1 MRTRARYYPPPSR
14 NSRAKKSIIQL
25 IQDEAYKLKR
35 SGEQLQKVNQTLD
48 SLEKRY
54 KEAKKSK
61 IRAFRYNLRLRLAV
75 AEGVRNIYLEYTRM
89 KLAEMARLERNR
101 RLRTHNLLL
110 FLSDLIDVE
119 MMSEVEES

>member
-25 IQDEAYKLKR
+25 IQDESFKLNR
-35 SGEQLQKVNQTLD
+35 SNEQLQRVNQTLD

-89 KLAEMARLERNR
+89 KLAEMARLEGNR
-101 RLRTHNLLL
+101 RLRAPNLLL
-110 FLSDLIDVE
+110 FLSDLIEME
-119 MMSEVEES
+119 MMNEVEES

>member
-1 MRTRARYYPPPSR
+1 MRTRAHYYPPPSR
-14 NSRAKKSIIQL
+14 NSHAKKSIIQL
-25 IQDEAYKLKR
+25 IQDEAYKLNR
-35 SGEQLQKVNQTLD
+35 SGEQLQQVNQTLV

-89 KLAEMARLERNR
+89 KLEEMARLEGNR
-101 RLRTHNLLL
+101 RLRARNLLL
-110 FLSDLIDVE
+110 FLSDIIDME
-119 MMSEVEES
+119 MISEVEES

>member
-25 IQDEAYKLKR
+25 IQDESFRLNR
-35 SGEQLQKVNQTLD
+35 SNEQLQRVNQTLD

-89 KLAEMARLERNR
+89 KLAEMARLEGNR
-101 RLRTHNLLL
+101 RLRAPNLLL
-110 FLSDLIDVE
+110 FLSDLIDME
-119 MMSEVEES
+119 MMNEVEES

>member
-25 IQDEAYKLKR
+25 IQDESFRLNR
-35 SGEQLQKVNQTLD
+35 SNEQLQRVNQTLD

-54 KEAKKSK
+54 NEAKKSK

-89 KLAEMARLERNR
+89 KLAEMARLEGNR
-101 RLRTHNLLL
+101 RLRALNLLL
-110 FLSDLIDVE
+110 FLSDLIDME
-119 MMSEVEES
+119 MMNEVEES

>member
-1 MRTRARYYPPPSR
+1 MRTRARYYPTPSR

-25 IQDEAYKLKR
+25 IQDESFKLNR
-35 SGEQLQKVNQTLD
+35 SNEQLQRVNQTLN

-89 KLAEMARLERNR
+89 KLAEMARLEGNR
-101 RLRTHNLLL
+101 RLRAHNLLL
-110 FLSDLIDVE
+110 FLSDLIDME
-119 MMSEVEES
+119 MMNEVEES

>member
-1 MRTRARYYPPPSR
+1 M
-14 NSRAKKSIIQL
+14 IQL

-35 SGEQLQKVNQTLD
+35 SGEQLQQVNQTLD

-61 IRAFRYNLRLRLAV
+61 IRAFRYNLRLRLAI

-110 FLSDLIDVE
+110 FLSDLIDME

>member
-25 IQDEAYKLKR
+25 IQDESFKLNR
-35 SGEQLQKVNQTLD
+35 SNEQLQRVNQTLD

-54 KEAKKSK
+54 NEAKKSK

-89 KLAEMARLERNR
+89 KLAEMARLEGNR
-101 RLRTHNLLL
+101 RLRAPNLLL
-110 FLSDLIDVE
+110 FLSDLIDME
-119 MMSEVEES
+119 MMNEVEES

>member
-25 IQDEAYKLKR
+25 IQDESFKLNR
-35 SGEQLQKVNQTLD
+35 SNEQLQRVNQTLD

-89 KLAEMARLERNR
+89 KLSEMARLEGNQ
-101 RLRTHNLLL
+101 RLRAHNLLL
-110 FLSDLIDVE
+110 FLSDLIDME
-119 MMSEVEES
+119 MMNEVEES

>member
-25 IQDEAYKLKR
+25 IQDESFKLNR
-35 SGEQLQKVNQTLD
+35 SNEQLQRVNQTLD
-48 SLEKRY
+48 SLENRY

-61 IRAFRYNLRLRLAV
+61 IRAFPYNLRLRLAV

-89 KLAEMARLERNR
+89 KLAEMARLEGNR
-101 RLRTHNLLL
+101 RLRAHNLLL
-110 FLSDLIDVE
+110 FLSDLIDME
-119 MMSEVEES
+119 MINEVEES

>member
-1 MRTRARYYPPPSR
+1 M
-14 NSRAKKSIIQL
+14 
-25 IQDEAYKLKR
+25 QDESFKLNR
-35 SGEQLQKVNQTLD
+35 SNEQLQRVNQTLD

-89 KLAEMARLERNR
+89 KLAEMARLEGNR
-101 RLRTHNLLL
+101 RLRAHNLLL
-110 FLSDLIDVE
+110 FLSDLIDME
-119 MMSEVEES
+119 MMNEVEES